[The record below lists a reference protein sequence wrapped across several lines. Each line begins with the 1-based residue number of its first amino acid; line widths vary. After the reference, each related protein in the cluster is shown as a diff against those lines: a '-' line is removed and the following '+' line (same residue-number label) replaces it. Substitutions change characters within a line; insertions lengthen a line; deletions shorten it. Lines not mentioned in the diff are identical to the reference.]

1 MADTRNES
9 VLLLHENHLEWIKH
23 WERSSFLG
31 ERALFSA
38 RIAVKRENA
47 NSRYLNTGHFVAN
60 LLTVWADA
68 VRLRR
73 NSLGTRHGTR
83 TSLSTSLF
91 VRYRFAPSDAT
102 NSDVLF
108 PSRPRWFRV
117 ATVADRSSRK
127 KDRTRGELG
136 NRIRIEI
143 PRFVFL
149 GKVISQECDDRLY
162 LEKFYAKR
170 ENFVFLIRQKIEML
184 YLKWMNRKVSHKL
197 G

>member
-1 MADTRNES
+1 MRGLKLADTRNES

-73 NSLGTRHGTR
+73 NSLGTRHGAR

-91 VRYRFAPSDAT
+91 VRYRC
-102 NSDVLF
+102 N
-108 PSRPRWFRV
+108 
-117 ATVADRSSRK
+117 RSLLLMQP
-127 KDRTRGELG
+127 TLMYCFHHG
-136 NRIRIEI
+136 
-143 PRFVFL
+143 
-149 GKVISQECDDRLY
+149 QDDSESLLSLIAHR
-162 LEKFYAKR
+162 EK
-170 ENFVFLIRQKIEML
+170 KIEL
-184 YLKWMNRKVSHKL
+184 EVN
-197 G
+197 

>member
-1 MADTRNES
+1 MNKT
-9 VLLLHENHLEWIKH
+9 L
-23 WERSSFLG
+23 ERSSFLG

-38 RIAVKRENA
+38 RMAVKRENA
-47 NSRYLNTGHFVAN
+47 NSRYLNAVHSVAN
-60 LLTVWADA
+60 LLTVWAGA

-73 NSLGTRHGTR
+73 NSLGTRHGAR

-91 VRYRFAPSDAT
+91 VRYRCNRSFASSDAT
-102 NSDVLF
+102 DSDALF

-136 NRIRIEI
+136 NRIRIQVS
-143 PRFVFL
+143 RFVFL
-149 GKVISQECDDRLY
+149 GKVISQECDDRLC
-162 LEKFYAKR
+162 LEKFYAKQ
-170 ENFVFLIRQKIEML
+170 ENFLFLIIQEVEVFYIKCT
-184 YLKWMNRKVSHKL
+184 NRKISRKL